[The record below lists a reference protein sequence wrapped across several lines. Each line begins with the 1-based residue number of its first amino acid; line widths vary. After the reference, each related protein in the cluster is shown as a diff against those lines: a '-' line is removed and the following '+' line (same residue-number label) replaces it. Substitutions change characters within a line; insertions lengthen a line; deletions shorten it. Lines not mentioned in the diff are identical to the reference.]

1 MYFKSDLADYV
12 CEEYLGFE
20 ITRSKT
26 SLQVTAFLLTWS
38 ESYILAFILQP
49 GLSSQASLYFINQGT
64 NPS

>member
-1 MYFKSDLADYV
+1 MNISDLTDYAH
-12 CEEYLGFE
+12 EEYLEFGNNR
-20 ITRSKT
+20 TKT

-49 GLSSQASLYFINQGT
+49 GLSSQASLYFISQET

>member
-26 SLQVTAFLLTWS
+26 SLQATVILLTWS
-38 ESYILAFILQP
+38 KSYILALILQP
-49 GLSSQASLYFINQGT
+49 GLSS
-64 NPS
+64 